1 MYFHDKLTCFCSHLD
16 IASTRGVGGRRG
28 GRRGDGRHLV
38 LEETLP
44 ISLILGEDLVL
55 GGIGGLVL
63 ALIHGHQPPHGV
75 DLPGLVLVFLSSS
88 IDADDKCGE
97 ANDGGDA
104 EPHGWR
110 SFSGFVDERRNSNGI
125 RQTALGPISRR
136 ERPSL
141 ALAVPNA
148 QFKAMI
154 VGCPME
160 RLHVL
165 CQGAGPSNENKRLWS
180 VAKSKVP
187 PGTPGTVFICPWCHR
202 HPRRSRA
209 GSHLYVL

>member
-1 MYFHDKLTCFCSHLD
+1 MYSHNKLTCSYLD
-16 IASTRGVGGRRG
+16 IASASGRGRRRR
-28 GRRGDGRHLV
+28 GRTGRGRIGDGRHLV

-88 IDADDKCGE
+88 IGADDECGE

-104 EPHGWR
+104 EPHGLR
-110 SFSGFVDERRNSNGI
+110 SFSGFVDKRRNSNGI

-136 ERPSL
+136 EDPLRLSP
-141 ALAVPNA
+141 
-148 QFKAMI
+148 
-154 VGCPME
+154 CPM
-160 RLHVL
+160 L
-165 CQGAGPSNENKRLWS
+165 N
-180 VAKSKVP
+180 SKQ
-187 PGTPGTVFICPWCHR
+187 
-202 HPRRSRA
+202 
-209 GSHLYVL
+209 